1 MSIEDWKKLMDEL
14 EIQLAE
20 IERIKA
26 KIENSLS
33 MVKDHLS
40 SLQRKLKDF
49 LNFHHVKDHL
59 SSLQPGQ

>member
-40 SLQRKLKDF
+40 
-49 LNFHHVKDHL
+49 N
-59 SSLQPGQ
+59 LQPGQ